1 MQKPCQ
7 VILPTML
14 LLCSELINASPGH
27 AGHDIPPEDLP
38 WDAPFVAA
46 AKQNPVAA
54 NSASITEGKKL
65 YLQHC
70 ADCHG
75 KSGDTHYQTGSIK
88 RQLNTI
94 TPHREAGD
102 LAWKISTG
110 RGDMPPLKET
120 LNDNAIWHLVN
131 YLQQGFP

>member
-1 MQKPCQ
+1 MKKPSQ
-7 VILPTML
+7 AILATML
-14 LLCSELINASPGH
+14 LLCSELISASPGH
-27 AGHDIPPEDLP
+27 GGHDIPTEDLP
-38 WDAPFVAA
+38 WNAPFVAA
-46 AKQNPVAA
+46 AKQNPIAA
-54 NSASITEGKKL
+54 NSASITEGRKL

-70 ADCHG
+70 TDCHG
-75 KSGDTHYQTGSIK
+75 KSGDTPYQTGSIK

>member
-1 MQKPCQ
+1 MKKPYQ
-7 VILPTML
+7 VILATML
-14 LLCSELINASPGH
+14 LLCSELISASPGH

-46 AKQNPVAA
+46 A
-54 NSASITEGKKL
+54 SITEGKKL

-70 ADCHG
+70 TDCHG
-75 KSGDTHYQTGSIK
+75 KSGDTPYQTGSIK

-110 RGDMPPLKET
+110 RGEMPPWKEN
-120 LNDNAIWHLVN
+120 LDSKAIWHLVN